1 MSHLHAPS
9 LNVQN
14 SELQIEF
21 VFVCLRDIFN
31 NEFSSSTK
39 FERFEN
45 FLLKKTFQQFSTT
58 VISLRYVGSSN
69 LECST
74 FGTLN
79 DPEANMNRKWSELK
93 LTKQT

>member
-45 FLLKKTFQQFSTT
+45 FLLKRLFNSFQQQLFPCDM
-58 VISLRYVGSSN
+58 
-69 LECST
+69 LEVPIWNV
-74 FGTLN
+74 LHL
-79 DPEANMNRKWSELK
+79 ER
-93 LTKQT
+93 